1 MCPRGALFQAVCLS
15 RLHARSEGPRR
26 PPHPAQCRAAPR
38 GLPWASDRA
47 LGGPGSTPGRR
58 ATSASRQPPSRRAG
72 QGLPVPPCS
81 TEVDRSGRPGPSGI
95 GGRGPV
101 LQSWAGL
108 PAPVA
113 CRVMPAPCW
122 APSSAVGRCS
132 DSATPTRECFSRRPR
147 RLPWSSLPQRCRLS
161 GPRRGLLT
169 SRHPTRLPVCGRG
182 ITPSAAPVGRA
193 GLYMSTSE
201 VVASD
206 RSF

>member
-72 QGLPVPPCS
+72 QGFPVPPCS
-81 TEVDRSGRPGPSGI
+81 TEVDGSGRPGPSGT

-147 RLPWSSLPQRCRLS
+147 RRPLVLTPPALPPERASAGPPHLS
-161 GPRRGLLT
+161 PPDAPPCLRPGHHPKCGSGGEGGLIY
-169 SRHPTRLPVCGRG
+169 VY
-182 ITPSAAPVGRA
+182 V
-193 GLYMSTSE
+193 
-201 VVASD
+201 
-206 RSF
+206 

>member
-1 MCPRGALFQAVCLS
+1 MCALGERSS
-15 RLHARSEGPRR
+15 RPSVSAACTLGPRALGDLHTQR
-26 PPHPAQCRAAPR
+26 SAAPR
-38 GLPWASDRA
+38 
-47 LGGPGSTPGRR
+47 LG
-58 ATSASRQPPSRRAG
+58 ASRGPATGRWEVPAALQDGAPPVRAVSPLRVG

-81 TEVDRSGRPGPSGI
+81 TEVDGSGRPGPSGT